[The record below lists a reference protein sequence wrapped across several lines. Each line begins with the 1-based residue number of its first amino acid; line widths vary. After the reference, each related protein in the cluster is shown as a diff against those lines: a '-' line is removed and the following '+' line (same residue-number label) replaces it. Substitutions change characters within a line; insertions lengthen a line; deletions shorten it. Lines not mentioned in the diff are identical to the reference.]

1 MWKKVRRI
9 KEKNETR
16 INENAGSSARRPNSL
31 LKWCPSYHGHIFYP
45 ISRLE
50 LLLTTSLTG
59 SVSGSKFCGIG
70 GEAGRV
76 PAGQCRVLQRVSALV
91 PASLRDVEVGA
102 G

>member
-1 MWKKVRRI
+1 MKMQALQRAAQTPCWNGVPPI
-9 KEKNETR
+9 MGT
-16 INENAGSSARRPNSL
+16 S
-31 LKWCPSYHGHIFYP
+31 FYP